1 MGAKHS
7 AVSDTTTNII
17 IEAAHFDQ
25 AVVRRTGK
33 NLGIRTDSLNVFEK
47 DLLPTMA
54 EKALALIV
62 AELEKAC
69 PDMKLEAFADSYTQ
83 AQADVSIDLDVD
95 FISRLIGHE
104 YKNDNVIAI
113 CGRL

>member
-1 MGAKHS
+1 MGAKHA
-7 AVSDTTTNII
+7 AVSEDTTNII

-25 AVVRRTGK
+25 AVVRKTGK

-47 DLLPTMA
+47 DLLPTMT

-62 AELEKAC
+62 GEIKKAC
-69 PDMKLEAFADSYTQ
+69 PNMKLEAFADSYTKKQ
-83 AQADVSIDLDVD
+83 SDITIDLDVD

-113 CGRL
+113 CDRL